1 MELDLKQIKMKNK
14 FTLFWAGPFSQWE
27 YSPFVIGEVSYN
39 CCEQYMMAQK
49 ALLFKDEEIYKQIM
63 VTDSPNEQKAL
74 GRRIK
79 GFDKD
84 KWEAVCKQIVYEG
97 NYAKFTQNDNLLKAL
112 MATKGTELVEASPE
126 DKIWGIGLHETDPR
140 ARVRSKW
147 LGTNWLGE
155 ILTRVREDLMTGKFV
170 Y

>member
-49 ALLFKDEEIYKQIM
+49 ALLFEDQESYEKIMSTSSPKD
-63 VTDSPNEQKAL
+63 QKAY
-74 GRRIK
+74 GREVK
-79 GFDKD
+79 KFDKD
-84 KWEAVCKQIVYEG
+84 KWETVCKQIVYEG
-97 NYAKFTQNDNLLKAL
+97 NYAKFSQNEDYLKELLATQ
-112 MATKGTELVEASPE
+112 GTELVEASP
-126 DKIWGIGLHETDPR
+126 DDRIWGIGLHERDK
-140 ARVRSKW
+140 RVHDKTQW
-147 LGTNWLGE
+147 QGTNWLGE
-155 ILTRVREDLMTGKFV
+155 IITLVRDHMLIGRFG